1 MRSIRSLWCL
11 AALSLSA
18 CSLITDFD
26 PEGQPCDSQ
35 GRCLPGYVCRNLECV
50 ESPGAGTDGGI
61 RTDGGSRSGNLC
73 ESPDGCPEL
82 APEAASEPAP
92 EVAPEAR

>member
-1 MRSIRSLWCL
+1 MRSIRILGWL

-35 GRCLPGYVCRNLECV
+35 GQCLPGYVCRNKICEA
-50 ESPGAGTDGGI
+50 SPDAGTDGGT
-61 RTDGGSRSGNLC
+61 RGGNLC
-73 ESPDGCPEL
+73 PASEDCPE
-82 APEAASEPAP
+82 PAA
-92 EVAPEAR
+92 EAR

>member
-35 GRCLPGYVCRNLECV
+35 GRCLEGYVCRNKICV
-50 ESPGAGTDGGI
+50 ESPGSVTDGG
-61 RTDGGSRSGNLC
+61 TRSGNLC
-73 ESPDGCPEL
+73 ETPHGCLEP
-82 APEAASEPAP
+82 PSEAASEPVP
-92 EVAPEAR
+92 EGASEVR